1 MKYVITILVALLA
14 GLCLSAAPRYR
25 VLKVRG
31 NVEIEDHAGRRAAHV
46 REAAGPA
53 TVFHI
58 PDGASVALLD
68 NETKAVYYST
78 FGGRTTARVI
88 VREAR
93 KKADAT
99 TAAIGSAVLSSMS
112 GSAAGTGAPKG
123 VSHRGEDS
131 PSGADLAVA
140 NAVRLGQGAGDMAV
154 ACEVV
159 AGEDSVW
166 HAVVVNRAGAP
177 AYVNIAVCGAEPRLL
192 LNVGYDAGMPC
203 LLAGEGRTGLTQY
216 TFHGAVPD
224 SAAVVVCGEPF
235 DVPAV
240 NMLLK
245 RGDVPDVPADAP
257 LVTLRQLD

>member
-46 REAAGPA
+46 
-53 TVFHI
+53 
-58 PDGASVALLD
+58 
-68 NETKAVYYST
+68 
-78 FGGRTTARVI
+78 
-88 VREAR
+88 
-93 KKADAT
+93 
-99 TAAIGSAVLSSMS
+99 AVLSSMS

-203 LLAGEGRTGLTQY
+203 LLAGEGRTELTQY